1 MELKPGYLAATTA
14 ITLIAFCMG
23 LLIGHLPVTTLDQAA
38 RFAPIATA
46 TIALFAASVAVIA
59 VLVQRDTAQ
68 RRAAID
74 FFLKAETDDGLI
86 QAYAKFHELVPK
98 IPAIILKQNLN
109 YNDAEYCALRKWLNL
124 CELIAVGIRL
134 GGFSMKVSYDYW
146 GYVLPDTYT
155 QSLALIQHI
164 RRTPALGGPK
174 TFYDLERLAAH
185 WAKKDDRSTRA

>member
-1 MELKPGYLAATTA
+1 MELKPGHLVVTTA
-14 ITLIAFCMG
+14 IGLLAFCFG

-38 RFAPIATA
+38 RFAPLATA
-46 TIALFAASVAVIA
+46 TIALFAAIVAVIA

-74 FFLKAETDDGLI
+74 FFLKTETDDGLI
-86 QAYAKFHELVPK
+86 DAYAKFHKLVPN
-98 IPAIILKQNLN
+98 IQTIMSRQNLS
-109 YNDAEYCALRKWLNL
+109 YDDADYRALRKWLNL

-134 GGFSMKVSYDYW
+134 GGFSKKVSYDYW

-174 TFYDLERLAAH
+174 TFYDLERLAKR
-185 WAKKDDRSTRA
+185 WTKNDDRSTRA